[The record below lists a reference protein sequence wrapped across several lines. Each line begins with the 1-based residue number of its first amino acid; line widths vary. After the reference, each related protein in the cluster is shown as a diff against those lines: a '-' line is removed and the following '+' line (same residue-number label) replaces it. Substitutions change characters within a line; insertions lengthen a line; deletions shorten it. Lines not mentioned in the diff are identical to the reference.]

1 MRAWSRPWGS
11 GAIPDTLLLAEAATW
26 HERLIDAPDRAVH
39 QAFEAWRSTS
49 EAHVRAYEKV
59 QAARSVAAALAA
71 DPTILML
78 RHEAVTRA
86 MFQRRPVR
94 ARRLVAM
101 AVLALAG
108 APLAAFGISHWM
120 QRPAER
126 PVEEVFRTE
135 VGQQAN
141 VTLPDGSRVT
151 LDTASQLRV
160 AFSDSERKVVLN
172 GQGWFQLADSSRPFV
187 IAAGNRI
194 LTAVAG
200 TYDVRTDPGQLRV
213 LAVSGSMAMRT
224 GVGDAGASVAIRPN
238 DLLTVRGRET
248 TIRRSENLST
258 FTSWRDGL
266 LQFDD
271 VRLADAVEELNRY
284 RRQHIRV
291 SGAPAAALRISGSFR
306 TAETSAF
313 VDALTSGFPVRAAQ
327 DGPAGIVIAAR

>member
-1 MRAWSRPWGS
+1 M
-11 GAIPDTLLLAEAATW
+11 
-26 HERLIDAPDRAVH
+26 HH
-39 QAFEAWRSTS
+39 AFEAWRSTS
-49 EAHVRAYEKV
+49 EAHARAYERV
-59 QAARSVAAALAA
+59 QSGRSGAAALAA
-71 DPTILML
+71 DPAMLAL

-86 MFQRRPVR
+86 MFQRRPMR
-94 ARRLVAM
+94 TKRMVAM

-108 APLAAFGISHWM
+108 APLAAFGISHWI

-126 PVEEVFRTE
+126 PIEEVFRTE

-160 AFSDSERKVVLN
+160 AFSDSERKVVLD

-194 LTAVAG
+194 LTAEAG
-200 TYDVRTDPGQLRV
+200 TYDVRTDPGQVRV
-213 LAVSGSMAMRT
+213 LALSGSMAMRT
-224 GVGDAGASVAIRPN
+224 DGGDAGTSVAIGPN
-238 DLLTVRGRET
+238 DMLTVRGRET
-248 TIRRSENLST
+248 AIRRSENPSA

-271 VRLADAVEELNRY
+271 VRLADAVGELNRY
-284 RRQHIRV
+284 RRQPLRV
-291 SGAPAAALRISGSFR
+291 SGARAAALRISGSFR

-313 VDALTSGFPVRAAQ
+313 VDALTSGFPVRAVQ
-327 DGPAGIVIAAR
+327 DGRAGIVIAAR